1 MKFTAKADRNQP
13 EIVKALRGAGASVQH
28 LHSVGAGCPD
38 LLCAIDGKNF
48 LIEVKDG
55 LKDAAGQKLK
65 PSQVDWHA
73 AWKAPVH
80 VVNSVEAALSV
91 VAVHKSQEP
100 EEIETHYKA
109 KLAELKKERA

>member
-13 EIVKALRGAGASVQH
+13 EIVKALRSAGASVQH

-55 LKDAAGQKLK
+55 LRDASGQKLK
-65 PSQVDWHA
+65 PSQVVWHA

-80 VVNSVEAALSV
+80 VVNSVDGAVSV
-91 VAVHKSQEP
+91 VASYRGDTEP
-100 EEIETHYKA
+100 
-109 KLAELKKERA
+109 